1 MENHCM
7 MEYGFVEATDFEG
20 VMPEIA
26 EKIGTVGAS
35 DVVVKMHGMEAKG
48 SDSLEVMDI
57 QAFFNSESEVSE
69 EIVEDEQ
76 NEIVDGE

>member
-1 MENHCM
+1 M
-7 MEYGFVEATDFEG
+7 MEYGFVEATAFEG

-57 QAFFNSESEVSE
+57 QAVFNSESEVSEVSE

-76 NEIVDGE
+76 NEVVDGE

>member
-35 DVVVKMHGMEAKG
+35 DVIVKMHGMEAKG